1 MIWKTT
7 NGLGQEV
14 TWYSEDEYNR
24 LKEKLEKIDWYLSV
38 FCASCKYFD
47 GINFGFDLK
56 DDTICREVCPNL
68 FQKVEKYIRNIIR
81 GE

>member
-14 TWYSEDEYNR
+14 VWYSEDEYNK

-38 FCASCKYFD
+38 FCASCEYFD
-47 GINFGFDLK
+47 GRNFGFDLK
-56 DDTICREVCPNL
+56 DDTFCTLLYDRSCSDSIL
-68 FQKVEKYIRNIIR
+68 FLL
-81 GE
+81 